1 MDNLKCLSDHVSA
14 HASVDFID
22 ACETLR
28 KELLKSMKIAKKF
41 KEELKL
47 ANLEKE
53 ELIVRLDESNKK
65 NEFLRNQ
72 ISSQDEKMKSLEQE
86 LVESKAKIENLTN
99 TKPAVDNRSVSV
111 SLKPKTEKVYIPPFK
126 RNNKEKTYFARLD
139 KGKSSNVDAEI
150 SKPESKPTVRE
161 HNKSVFVPT
170 CHLCGVV
177 GHIRPNCSLLRQKP
191 KSETRFV
198 VRNTDVPKFVPVC
211 HFCGIHGH
219 IRPNCHKLKFK
230 HSVFQSRICD
240 DISPAISP
248 YKLFHILLKN
258 LSLLACERNL
268 QDFSL
273 SQKIGVIPQI
283 HSASHGFSPTKPKTR
298 ARWVRKD
305 SLR

>member
-1 MDNLKCLSDHVSA
+1 MDNLKCLFDHISA

-28 KELLKSMKIAKKF
+28 KKLLKFMKIAKKF

-47 ANLEKE
+47 GNLEKK
-53 ELIVRLDESNKK
+53 ELVVRLDESNKK

-72 ISSQDEKMKSLEQE
+72 ISSQDEKMKCLEQE
-86 LVESKAKIENLTN
+86 LVESKAKIENLTS
-99 TKPAVDNRSVSV
+99 TKPTVDNRSVSV

-139 KGKSSNVDAEI
+139 KGKSSDVNAYI
-150 SKPESKPTVRE
+150 SKPKSKPTVRE
-161 HNKSVFVPT
+161 HNKFVFVPT
-170 CHLCGVV
+170 CHLC
-177 GHIRPNCSLLRQKP
+177 HIRPNYSLLRQKP
-191 KSETRFV
+191 KSENRFA

-211 HFCGIHGH
+211 HFCGVHGH
-219 IRPNCHKLKFK
+219 IRSNCHKLKFK
-230 HSVFQSRICD
+230 HSMFLSRICD

-268 QDFSL
+268 QDCSL

-283 HSASHGFSPTKPKTR
+283 HSTSHGFSPTNPKTR
-298 ARWVRKD
+298 AILVRKD